1 MPAAMPTLNHSNR
14 PEDELLLCC
23 SRTDA
28 NPQIVGRIRDL
39 IGSEIDWDYF
49 FKLARR
55 HSLVPLAY
63 FQLDRHASALLPA
76 EVRQLLKRHYQENAA
91 RNLLL
96 TAELC
101 HLIELF
107 AASGIEAVPFKG
119 PLLALFAYGDLSL
132 RRFIDLDIMV
142 RKADVLRARELLLAE
157 GFDSAKSL
165 NLDQQQLLLRTQH
178 NMQFT
183 RDEGKLIVELHWEVA
198 SHLFASSVQADELWQ
213 DLTTA
218 ELNDIVVKTLSA
230 DDLLFSLCVHGSR
243 HLWQR
248 LAWICDVAELIKH
261 QKLNWQ
267 ALLARA
273 AKTDSERMFFL
284 GLYLAEDLLGASL
297 PADLKQRCLS
307 DERLVALARN
317 VVEHLFNGP
326 EHVPASSSEM
336 FKYNFGV
343 RKTWRSRAR
352 YFLFILRPT
361 DEDLGSHSLPGGLS
375 FAYYLMRPLRLI
387 FKPGSSAR

>member
-1 MPAAMPTLNHSNR
+1 MPTLNHSNR

-23 SRTDA
+23 ARTDA

-39 IGSEIDWDYF
+39 ISSEIDWDYF
-49 FKLARR
+49 FKLSRR

-63 FQLDRHASALLPA
+63 VQLNRHASALLPA
-76 EVRQLLKRHYQENAA
+76 EVLQLLKRHYQENAA

-101 HLIELF
+101 HLIKLF
-107 AASGIEAVPFKG
+107 AASGIEAIPFKG

-142 RKADVLRARELLLAE
+142 RKADVLQASELLLAE
-157 GFDSAKSL
+157 GFDLAKSL

-218 ELNDIVVKTLSA
+218 ELNEIVVKTLSA

-261 QKLNWQ
+261 QKLNWRR
-267 ALLARA
+267 LLERA
-273 AKTDSERMFFL
+273 AKTDNERMFFL

-361 DEDLGSHSLPGGLS
+361 DGDLGSHSLPAGLS
-375 FAYYLMRPLRLI
+375 FAYYLMRPFRLI

>member
-1 MPAAMPTLNHSNR
+1 MPTLNHSNR

-23 SRTDA
+23 ARTDA

-39 IGSEIDWDYF
+39 ISSEIDWDYF
-49 FKLARR
+49 FKLSRR

-63 FQLDRHASALLPA
+63 VQLNRHASALLPA
-76 EVRQLLKRHYQENAA
+76 EVLQLLKRHYQENAA

-101 HLIELF
+101 HLIKLF
-107 AASGIEAVPFKG
+107 AASGIEAIPFKG

-142 RKADVLRARELLLAE
+142 RKADVLQARELLLAQ
-157 GFDSAKSL
+157 GFDLAKSL

-218 ELNDIVVKTLSA
+218 ELNEIVVKTLSA

-261 QKLNWQ
+261 QKLNWR
-267 ALLARA
+267 ALLERA
-273 AKTDSERMFFL
+273 AKTDNERMFFL

-361 DEDLGSHSLPGGLS
+361 DGDLGSHSLPAGLS
-375 FAYYLMRPLRLI
+375 FAYYLMRPFRLI

>member
-1 MPAAMPTLNHSNR
+1 
-14 PEDELLLCC
+14 
-23 SRTDA
+23 
-28 NPQIVGRIRDL
+28 
-39 IGSEIDWDYF
+39 
-49 FKLARR
+49 
-55 HSLVPLAY
+55 
-63 FQLDRHASALLPA
+63 
-76 EVRQLLKRHYQENAA
+76 
-91 RNLLL
+91 
-96 TAELC
+96 
-101 HLIELF
+101 LIELF
-107 AASGIEAVPFKG
+107 AGSGIEAIPFKG

-165 NLDQQQLLLRTQH
+165 KLDQQQLLLRTQH

-248 LAWICDVAELIKH
+248 LAWICDVAELINH

-375 FAYYLMRPLRLI
+375 FAYYLMRPFRLI

>member
-1 MPAAMPTLNHSNR
+1 MPTLNHSNR

-23 SRTDA
+23 ARTDA

-39 IGSEIDWDYF
+39 ISSEIDWDYF
-49 FKLARR
+49 FKLSRR

-63 FQLDRHASALLPA
+63 VQLNRHASALLPA
-76 EVRQLLKRHYQENAA
+76 EVLQLLKRHYQENAA

-101 HLIELF
+101 HLIKLF
-107 AASGIEAVPFKG
+107 AASGIEAIPFKG

-142 RKADVLRARELLLAE
+142 RKADVLQARELLLAQ
-157 GFDSAKSL
+157 GFDLAKSL
-165 NLDQQQLLLRTQH
+165 NFDQQQLLLRTQH

-218 ELNDIVVKTLSA
+218 ELNEIVVKTLSA

-261 QKLNWQ
+261 QKLNWR
-267 ALLARA
+267 ALLERA
-273 AKTDSERMFFL
+273 AKTDNERMFFL

-361 DEDLGSHSLPGGLS
+361 DGDLGSHSLPAGLS
-375 FAYYLMRPLRLI
+375 FAYYLMRPFRLI